1 MQDEV
6 TSRDC
11 DSFDMFNGRVNVKVN
26 AGYVNIIQG
35 NVLIFQYEGIM
46 RHIIGIREMTKN
58 VDLQWFPELVAGS
71 YMSRVY
77 FDIDVC
83 EMGRLTE
90 AHYF

>member
-1 MQDEV
+1 
-6 TSRDC
+6 
-11 DSFDMFNGRVNVKVN
+11 
-26 AGYVNIIQG
+26 
-35 NVLIFQYEGIM
+35 M